1 MAMSEQQAGLR
12 HFEDFVAGEVIDLG
26 AVSVSEREI
35 IEFAR
40 RYDPQT
46 FHVDPVAARDSPFGG
61 LIASG
66 WHSVSM
72 LTRLWVDTVLARS
85 AGCGSPGVD
94 EMRFLVPVRPGDVLT
109 GRAVVVEAR
118 PSSSRDWRGTLM
130 ARIDGHN
137 QDGRLALHF
146 LSASF
151 MRRRFP
157 AEPRTGL
164 AN

>member
-1 MAMSEQQAGLR
+1 MATSDARSQLR
-12 HFEDFVAGEVIDLG
+12 HFEDFSAGESIELG
-26 AVSVSEREI
+26 SVAVTEQEI

-46 FHVDPVAARDSPFGG
+46 FHVDPIRARESPFGG

-66 WHSVSM
+66 WHSVAL
-72 LTRLWVDTVLARS
+72 LTRLWVDTVLNKS

-94 EMRFLVPVRPGDVLT
+94 EMRFLGPVRPGDVLH
-109 GRAVVVEAR
+109 GRAVVLETR
-118 PSSSRDWRGTLM
+118 PSRSRDWRGTLM
-130 ARIDGHN
+130 ARVEGRN
-137 QDGRLALHF
+137 QDGRLVLHF

-151 MRRRFP
+151 VRRRSVRE
-157 AEPRTGL
+157 AVESL